1 MIPHSALRIPNSK
14 VEMIRVFVADDHAVV
29 RRGLVQILTETP
41 DMVVAGEAST
51 GREVLQA
58 VRKHDYDV
66 LVLDI
71 AMPEGGGLEVLQQ
84 LQTLKPDLRVLILS
98 MYPEKQ
104 YAVRAL
110 KTGAAGYLTKES
122 VPDELIAAIRK
133 VARGGKYVSQSLAEQ
148 LASELRGEVE
158 KEPHKTL
165 SDREFQVMI
174 LLAAGKSITDVAE
187 ELSLSVKTV
196 STYRTR
202 ILEKLNLKSTAEII
216 RYALEHELVE

>member
-1 MIPHSALRIPNSK
+1 
-14 VEMIRVFVADDHAVV
+14 MIRVLVADDHAVV
-29 RRGLVQILTETP
+29 RRGLVQILAEAP
-41 DMVVAGEAST
+41 DMIVAGEAST

-58 VRKHDYDV
+58 VWKHDYDV

-110 KTGAAGYLTKES
+110 KAGAAGYLTKES

-133 VARGGKYVSQSLAEQ
+133 VARGGKYVSQALAEQ

-158 KEPHKTL
+158 KEPHETL
-165 SDREFQVMI
+165 SDREYQVMT
-174 LLAAGKSITDVAE
+174 LLAVGKSIADIAT

-196 STYRTR
+196 STYRAR
-202 ILEKLNLKSTAEII
+202 ILDKLNLKSTAEII
-216 RYALEHELVE
+216 RYALERGLVE

>member
-1 MIPHSALRIPNSK
+1 
-14 VEMIRVFVADDHAVV
+14 MIRVLVADDHAVV
-29 RRGLVQILTETP
+29 RRGVVQILAEAP

-58 VRKHDYDV
+58 VWKHDYDV

-98 MYPEKQ
+98 MYPERQ

-110 KTGAAGYLTKES
+110 KSGAAGYLTKES

-148 LASELRGEVE
+148 LASELRGEAE
-158 KEPHKTL
+158 KEPHQTL
-165 SDREFQVMI
+165 SDREYQVMT
-174 LLAAGKSITDVAE
+174 LLAAGKSVTDVAE

-196 STYRTR
+196 STYRAR
-202 ILEKLNLKSTAEII
+202 ILDKLNLKSTTEII
-216 RYALEHELVE
+216 RYALERGLVE

>member
-1 MIPHSALRIPNSK
+1 
-14 VEMIRVFVADDHAVV
+14 MIRVLVADDHAVV
-29 RRGLVQILTETP
+29 RRGLVQILAEAP

-58 VRKHDYDV
+58 VWKHDYDV

-84 LQTLKPDLRVLILS
+84 LQTLKPDLRILILS

-110 KTGAAGYLTKES
+110 KTGAAGYMTKES

-133 VARGGKYVSQSLAEQ
+133 VARGGKYVTQSLAEQ

-158 KEPHKTL
+158 KETHQTL
-165 SDREFQVMI
+165 SDREYQVMI
-174 LLAAGKSITDVAE
+174 LLAAGKSVTDIAE

-196 STYRTR
+196 STYRAR
-202 ILEKLNLKSTAEII
+202 ILDKLNLKSTAEII
-216 RYALEHELVE
+216 RYALEHGLVE

>member
-1 MIPHSALRIPNSK
+1 
-14 VEMIRVFVADDHAVV
+14 MIRVLVADDHAVV
-29 RRGLVQILTETP
+29 RRGLAQILAEAP

-58 VRKHDYDV
+58 VWKHDYDV

-98 MYPEKQ
+98 VYPERQ

-110 KTGAAGYLTKES
+110 KSGAAGYLTKES

-133 VARGGKYVSQSLAEQ
+133 VARGRKYVSQSLAEQ
-148 LASELRGEVE
+148 LAGELRGEVE
-158 KEPHKTL
+158 KEPHETL

-174 LLAAGKSITDVAE
+174 LLAAGKSVTDVAE

-196 STYRTR
+196 STYRAR
-202 ILEKLNLKSTAEII
+202 ILEKLNLKSTSEII
-216 RYALEHELVE
+216 RYALERGLVE

>member
-1 MIPHSALRIPNSK
+1 
-14 VEMIRVFVADDHAVV
+14 MIRVLVADDHAVV
-29 RRGLVQILTETP
+29 RRGLVQILAEAP

-58 VRKHDYDV
+58 VWKHDYDV

-98 MYPEKQ
+98 MYPERQ

-148 LASELRGEVE
+148 LAGELRGEVE
-158 KEPHKTL
+158 KEPHETL
-165 SDREFQVMI
+165 SDRQYQVMT

-196 STYRTR
+196 STYRAR
-202 ILEKLNLKSTAEII
+202 ILDKLNLKSTAEII
-216 RYALEHELVE
+216 RYALEHGLVE

>member
-1 MIPHSALRIPNSK
+1 LIPHSALRIPNSK

-158 KEPHKTL
+158 KEPHQTL

>member
-1 MIPHSALRIPNSK
+1 
-14 VEMIRVFVADDHAVV
+14 MIRVLVADDHAVV
-29 RRGLVQILTETP
+29 RRGLVQILTEAP

-84 LQTLKPDLRVLILS
+84 LQTLKPDLRILILS

-110 KTGAAGYLTKES
+110 KSGAAGYLTKES

-158 KEPHKTL
+158 KEPHETL
-165 SDREFQVMI
+165 SDREYQVMT
-174 LLAAGKSITDVAE
+174 LLAAGKSVTDVAE

-196 STYRTR
+196 STYRAR
-202 ILEKLNLKSTAEII
+202 ILDKLNLKSTAEII
-216 RYALEHELVE
+216 RYALEQGLVE

>member
-1 MIPHSALRIPNSK
+1 
-14 VEMIRVFVADDHAVV
+14 MIRVLVADDHAVV
-29 RRGLVQILTETP
+29 RRGLVQILAEAP

-58 VRKHDYDV
+58 VWKHDYDV

-98 MYPEKQ
+98 MYPERQ

-148 LASELRGEVE
+148 LAGELRGEVE
-158 KEPHKTL
+158 KEPHETL
-165 SDREFQVMI
+165 SDRQYQVMT

-196 STYRTR
+196 STYRAR
-202 ILEKLNLKSTAEII
+202 ILDKLNLKSTAEII
-216 RYALEHELVE
+216 RYALEHRLVE

>member
-1 MIPHSALRIPNSK
+1 
-14 VEMIRVFVADDHAVV
+14 MIRVLVADDHAVV
-29 RRGLVQILTETP
+29 RRGLVQILAEAP
-41 DMVVAGEAST
+41 DMVVTGEAST

-58 VRKHDYDV
+58 VWKHDYDV

-84 LQTLKPDLRVLILS
+84 LQTLKPDLRILILS

-110 KTGAAGYLTKES
+110 KTGAAGYMTKES

-133 VARGGKYVSQSLAEQ
+133 VARGGKYVTQSLAEQ

-158 KEPHKTL
+158 KEPHQTL
-165 SDREFQVMI
+165 SDREYQVMT
-174 LLAAGKSITDVAE
+174 LLAAGKSVTDVAT

-196 STYRTR
+196 STYRAR

-216 RYALEHELVE
+216 RYALERGLVE